1 MLRKE
6 DASLNIVSIMIIII
20 LAISIAVITST
31 LTGFGKPDIAQG
43 QEDNNIT
50 SSSSSTIT
58 PE

>member
-31 LTGFGKPDIAQG
+31 LTGFEKPDIAQG

-50 SSSSSTIT
+50 SSSHQQ
-58 PE
+58 